1 MSATKTVEIS
11 HIRFSSTVFPT
22 AEDKA
27 LWESLTAEQQLAV
40 LRRDEQ
46 AGFDSGVADHA
57 SMAEILAEARRDPQP

>member
-1 MSATKTVEIS
+1 MSATKTEDIS

-22 AEDKA
+22 AEDKV
-27 LWESLTAEQQLAV
+27 LWESLTPEQRLAV

-46 AGFDSGVADHA
+46 AGFESGATDHA